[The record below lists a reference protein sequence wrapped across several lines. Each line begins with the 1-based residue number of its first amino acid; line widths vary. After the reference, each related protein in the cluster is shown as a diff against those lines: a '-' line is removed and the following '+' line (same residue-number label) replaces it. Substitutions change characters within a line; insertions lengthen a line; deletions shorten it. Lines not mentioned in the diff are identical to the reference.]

1 MTQVIAFETPDG
13 LVSLLYAAPGVSIS
27 SAAADIPDNAI
38 ATWWMGDDTELPD
51 GFRDFIEAIALNGNK
66 APGIDMAKAREI
78 FRNKIREARAPLFQE
93 HDVKFMLALE
103 KGESTDAAVAAK
115 QELRD
120 LTSSEAINKAKNL
133 TSLVAAWPADVLGVE
148 PPFGELSN
156 G

>member
-78 FRNKIREARAPLFQE
+78 SR
-93 HDVKFMLALE
+93 
-103 KGESTDAAVAAK
+103 ST
-115 QELRD
+115 
-120 LTSSEAINKAKNL
+120 TSS
-133 TSLVAAWPADVLGVE
+133 SCWPWRKVSRRMQQLRQSKSCGT
-148 PPFGELSN
+148 
-156 G
+156 